1 MEWWYWIILGAV
13 LFGAEIFAIEA
24 QFYLVFIGISAA
36 IVGLLGWL
44 GLDLAFWAQWAL
56 FGVLSLASMFSFR
69 KALHSKVHGN
79 TPGFR
84 EGLAGDHLILDND
97 IDAGQTDR
105 VSFRGTKWTVINEGS
120 ATLKS
125 GTRVLIERSEGLTLY
140 VGTAA

>member
-36 IVGLLGWL
+36 IVGLMGWL
-44 GLDLAFWAQWAL
+44 GLDLAVWAQWAT

-69 KALHSKVHGN
+69 KALHAKVHSN

-84 EGLAGDHLILDND
+84 EGVAGDYLTLDSD
-97 IDAGQTDR
+97 IDAGQR
-105 VSFRGTKWTVINEGS
+105 GRASFRGTKWTVVNQGS
-120 ATLKS
+120 ATLNS

-140 VGTAA
+140 VGTEA